1 MEDQQFGPV
10 EVVLAQFTGDRPSGP
25 VFEALRQL
33 SDAGTIRLI
42 DLVYVTK
49 DESDVVGFSEI
60 AEVAEVADV
69 PMDLAAIGLLSG
81 EDVDELGGALPPGA
95 SALLLVVELLWA
107 KNLASRLFEAG
118 GAVVDSVRIPAPV
131 VNLVAQE
138 ATRVQQEQEVG

>member
-25 VFEALRQL
+25 VFEALQQL

-49 DESDVVGFSEI
+49 DESDVVGFT
-60 AEVAEVADV
+60 EVAEVADV

-138 ATRVQQEQEVG
+138 AARVQQEQEVG

>member
-25 VFEALRQL
+25 VFDALQQL

-49 DESDVVGFSEI
+49 DESDVVGF
-60 AEVAEVADV
+60 AEVADV

-81 EDVDELGGALPPGA
+81 EDVDELGGALPPGT

-138 ATRVQQEQEVG
+138 AARVQQEQEVG

>member
-25 VFEALRQL
+25 VFQALQQL

-42 DLVYVTK
+42 DLMYVTK
-49 DESDVVGFSEI
+49 DESDVVGFT
-60 AEVAEVADV
+60 EVAEVADV

-138 ATRVQQEQEVG
+138 AARVQQEQEVG